1 MEDLIDSFW
10 VWLLIAFLAG
20 EILGMIVCWIC
31 AGWFD
36 EIEKKK
42 KEKKSR

>member
-1 MEDLIDSFW
+1 MADLIDSFCIW
-10 VWLLIAFLAG
+10 FLIAFLAG
-20 EILGMIVCWIC
+20 EILGMIVCGIC

>member
-1 MEDLIDSFW
+1 MADLIDSFW

>member
-1 MEDLIDSFW
+1 MEDLIDSLL
-10 VWLLIAFLAG
+10 VWFLIVFLAG
-20 EILGMIVCWIC
+20 EILGMIVCGIC

-36 EIEKKK
+36 EIEKRK